1 MKLITF
7 RATHRPSS
15 GAKNCTGSF
24 RFFIRGRMFGR
35 VVGGRCQDVP
45 DNVHLLE
52 TRIIRKY
59 VMKQENENIQRTI
72 KDVATITTSV

>member
-1 MKLITF
+1 
-7 RATHRPSS
+7 
-15 GAKNCTGSF
+15 
-24 RFFIRGRMFGR
+24 MFGR

-45 DNVHLLE
+45 DNVHLLK
-52 TRIIRKY
+52 TAIIHKY